1 MQKMIKT
8 GAILVALL
16 IAFIFYKKTFKDL
29 KTADQ
34 SYWLIKGIDEQVIE
48 KLVMAKELQVHYM
61 AEKGKYAK
69 HWDSLFNFVRHD
81 SIMMTQEKEFVIHRA
96 YGGDSIYHKIDTIGI
111 ISAYDSL
118 RNKLGGLPLSQIESL
133 KYAPGH
139 PADSLVEFFLNAGIV
154 SKLPVFE
161 IYDPKPLNPK
171 RTKPKDR
178 GGMPPL
184 KIGSMQG
191 PSVKGNWEY

>member
-61 AEKGKYAK
+61 AE
-69 HWDSLFNFVRHD
+69 
-81 SIMMTQEKEFVIHRA
+81 
-96 YGGDSIYHKIDTIGI
+96 
-111 ISAYDSL
+111 
-118 RNKLGGLPLSQIESL
+118 
-133 KYAPGH
+133 
-139 PADSLVEFFLNAGIV
+139 
-154 SKLPVFE
+154 
-161 IYDPKPLNPK
+161 
-171 RTKPKDR
+171 
-178 GGMPPL
+178 
-184 KIGSMQG
+184 
-191 PSVKGNWEY
+191 